1 MNKKIKKE
9 ILNEEKAEDFDVF
22 DKYHNLSI
30 KELKILLEQK
40 NDILMN
46 LNTQKEKYKKILNDT
61 IKKLNSV
68 VIKNSDVL
76 YEEDHIA
83 NLENIKEE
91 KKRELQNSKK
101 INKLYKLQFKTIK
114 DKISENENENNT
126 KNYIENK
133 INNLKMKNN
142 SIKKEINN
150 IKVEKIKHKKKY
162 EIIIDNNKFKL
173 KYKIKTDDNNNTL
186 SKKYDYLTKFNMSM
200 KSLDNIIKEV
210 KRFEEIYISSNNKDI
225 DENLYKKI
233 NYWIN
238 IIKTDLTGDKN
249 EILSKIENDKSIF
262 LTKVNNMNLHNKNE
276 LKEKF
281 NTEPNDNNNNN
292 KIKIEINDDKIAI
305 NKNLGLNRGSNSV
318 KKDRENIRN
327 EYKNLYENS
336 EHKSLYKKINYL
348 KIKTPL
354 NSNKKI
360 FLTNSENY
368 NRANTFVAE
377 KMSNNS
383 EENNNNIKISRNIS
397 IDNNELLEN
406 ILSKDYNQISNEDYR
421 ELLSKKD
428 QYIKQNLRLE
438 NNIDEIKKTKT
449 QKFLKVLRII
459 EENNFNLQNLKKR
472 NDLIKSEL
480 DNLTNIKNLKKEKI
494 SLENKINYKKRNLK
508 KSEINEE
515 QKKSEIINN
524 NTNNGIVNQNNQN
537 DILDDINKT
546 DKKIKKN
553 KSNSKKKKY
562 KSKSKEVKLETIKE
576 EDKDKININDNK
588 E

>member
-68 VIKNSDVL
+68 VIKNSDAL
-76 YEEDHIA
+76 YEEDYIA

-281 NTEPNDNNNNN
+281 NTEPNDNNN
-292 KIKIEINDDKIAI
+292 KIKIEINDYKIAI

-397 IDNNELLEN
+397 IDSNELLEN

-494 SLENKINYKKRNLK
+494 SLENKINYKKSNLK

-537 DILDDINKT
+537 DMLDDINKT

-562 KSKSKEVKLETIKE
+562 KSKNNEVKLETIKE

>member
-76 YEEDHIA
+76 YEEDYIA

-114 DKISENENENNT
+114 DENENNT

-150 IKVEKIKHKKKY
+150 IKVEKIKNKKKY

-281 NTEPNDNNNNN
+281 NTEPNDNNN

-494 SLENKINYKKRNLK
+494 SLENKINYKKSNLK

-562 KSKSKEVKLETIKE
+562 KSINNEVKLETIKE

>member
-76 YEEDHIA
+76 YEEDYIA

-281 NTEPNDNNNNN
+281 NTEPNDNNN

-494 SLENKINYKKRNLK
+494 SLENKINYKKSNLK

-562 KSKSKEVKLETIKE
+562 KSKNNEVKLETIKE

>member
-1 MNKKIKKE
+1 
-9 ILNEEKAEDFDVF
+9 
-22 DKYHNLSI
+22 
-30 KELKILLEQK
+30 
-40 NDILMN
+40 MN

-76 YEEDHIA
+76 YEEDYIIA

-281 NTEPNDNNNNN
+281 NTEPNDNNN

-494 SLENKINYKKRNLK
+494 SLENKINYKKSNLK
-508 KSEINEE
+508 KSEINKE

>member
-1 MNKKIKKE
+1 MIIFK
-9 ILNEEKAEDFDVF
+9 L
-22 DKYHNLSI
+22 
-30 KELKILLEQK
+30 
-40 NDILMN
+40 
-46 LNTQKEKYKKILNDT
+46 
-61 IKKLNSV
+61 KKLNSV

-76 YEEDHIA
+76 YEEDYIA

-281 NTEPNDNNNNN
+281 NTEPNDNNN

-494 SLENKINYKKRNLK
+494 SLENKINYKKSNLK

-562 KSKSKEVKLETIKE
+562 KSKNKEMKLETIKE

>member
-9 ILNEEKAEDFDVF
+9 ILNEEKAENFDVF

-150 IKVEKIKHKKKY
+150 IKVEKIKNKKKY

-281 NTEPNDNNNNN
+281 NTEPNDNNN

-494 SLENKINYKKRNLK
+494 SLENKINYKKSNLK

-562 KSKSKEVKLETIKE
+562 KSINKEVKLETIKE

>member
-76 YEEDHIA
+76 YEEDYIA

-150 IKVEKIKHKKKY
+150 IKVEKIKNKKKY

-281 NTEPNDNNNNN
+281 NTEPNDNNN

-494 SLENKINYKKRNLK
+494 SLENKINYKKSNLK

-562 KSKSKEVKLETIKE
+562 KSINNEVKLETIKE

>member
-76 YEEDHIA
+76 YEEDYIA

-133 INNLKMKNN
+133 INNLKMKNI

-281 NTEPNDNNNNN
+281 NTEPNDNNN

-494 SLENKINYKKRNLK
+494 SLENKINYKKSNLK

-562 KSKSKEVKLETIKE
+562 KSKNKEMKLETIKE

>member
-76 YEEDHIA
+76 YEEDYIA

-281 NTEPNDNNNNN
+281 NTEPNDNNN

-494 SLENKINYKKRNLK
+494 SLENKINYKKSNLK

-562 KSKSKEVKLETIKE
+562 KSKNKEVKLETIKE

>member
-76 YEEDHIA
+76 YEEDYIA

-281 NTEPNDNNNNN
+281 NTEPNDNNN

-494 SLENKINYKKRNLK
+494 SLENKINYKKSNLK

-524 NTNNGIVNQNNQN
+524 NTKNGIVNQNTQN

>member
-76 YEEDHIA
+76 YEEDYIA

-150 IKVEKIKHKKKY
+150 IKVEKIKNKKKY

-281 NTEPNDNNNNN
+281 NTEPNDNNN

-494 SLENKINYKKRNLK
+494 SLENKINYKKSNLK

-524 NTNNGIVNQNNQN
+524 NTKNGIVKQNNQN

>member
-76 YEEDHIA
+76 YEEDYIA

-281 NTEPNDNNNNN
+281 NTEPNDNNN

-494 SLENKINYKKRNLK
+494 SLENKINYKKSNLK

>member
-68 VIKNSDVL
+68 VIKNSDAL
-76 YEEDHIA
+76 YEEDYIA

-281 NTEPNDNNNNN
+281 NTEPNDNNN

-397 IDNNELLEN
+397 IDSNELLEN

-494 SLENKINYKKRNLK
+494 SLENKINYKKSNLK

-537 DILDDINKT
+537 DMLDDINKT

-562 KSKSKEVKLETIKE
+562 KSKNNEVKLETIKE

>member
-76 YEEDHIA
+76 YEEDYIA

-150 IKVEKIKHKKKY
+150 IKVEKIKNKKKY

-281 NTEPNDNNNNN
+281 NTEPNDNNN

-383 EENNNNIKISRNIS
+383 EENNNNIKISRNNS

-494 SLENKINYKKRNLK
+494 SLENKINYKKSNLK

-537 DILDDINKT
+537 DMLDDINKT

>member
-9 ILNEEKAEDFDVF
+9 ILNKEKAEDFDVF

-76 YEEDHIA
+76 YEEDYIA

-225 DENLYKKI
+225 DENLYKKV

-281 NTEPNDNNNNN
+281 NTEPNDNNN

-494 SLENKINYKKRNLK
+494 SLENKINYKKSNLK

-562 KSKSKEVKLETIKE
+562 KSKNKEVKLETIKE

>member
-76 YEEDHIA
+76 YEEDYIA

-114 DKISENENENNT
+114 DKISENENNT

-150 IKVEKIKHKKKY
+150 IKVEKIKNKKKY

-249 EILSKIENDKSIF
+249 EISSKIENDKSIF
-262 LTKVNNMNLHNKNE
+262 LTKVNNMNLHNKNK

-281 NTEPNDNNNNN
+281 NTEPNDNNN

-494 SLENKINYKKRNLK
+494 SLENKINYKKSNLK

-562 KSKSKEVKLETIKE
+562 KSINNEVKLETIKE